1 MKLIITRADKLA
13 NLGKPLDNKDLT
25 DMILDGLDD
34 DYKSLVDVINERELY
49 KKLINKELILN

>member
-13 NLGKPLDNKDLT
+13 NLGKPLDNKDLA